1 MLITPLPVGDLLTN
15 CYVIYQQERKD
26 ALIIDPAAEE
36 DRIKEALGGRQPV
49 AVLLTHGHFDHTGA
63 LHAFADLPIYIH
75 EADAIMLKNS
85 EASIGAYAGDTAPRP
100 QATDYVTEG
109 QTLTLAGITLQVLH
123 TPGHTR
129 GSVCYLTGQD
139 IFTGDTMFDG
149 DYGRTDLPGGS
160 FVQMR
165 ESIRRLNTYKGHRIH
180 PGHGGSAVI
189 RCRSPSF
196 PRCRVFKTNC
206 LIS

>member
-1 MLITPLPVGDLLTN
+1 MRIIPLPVGDLLTN
-15 CYVIYQQERKD
+15 CYVIYQEERQD
-26 ALIIDPAAEE
+26 ALIIDPAADEA
-36 DRIKEALGGRQPV
+36 RIREALGDRQPV

-63 LHAFADLPIYIH
+63 LSAFADLPIYIH
-75 EADAIMLKNS
+75 PEDAIMLQDA
-85 EASIGAYAGDTAPRP
+85 EASIGAFAGDTAKRP
-100 QATDYVTEG
+100 QATDFVQEG
-109 QTLTLAGITLQVLH
+109 QVLNLAGIELKVLH

-165 ESIRRLNTYKGHRIH
+165 ESIRRLNTFQGYRIH

-189 RCRSPSF
+189 R
-196 PRCRVFKTNC
+196 
-206 LIS
+206 